1 MSAIKKSL
9 HNTENCT
16 CTIWKCFSVSYEH
29 NISCNI
35 SSVLQTTSSSWQQV
49 KNYLVHLQEY
59 TALQCSCGAVS
70 LPGCEIPT
78 HTNTRSAYAS
88 EAGAWFMS
96 KASRLNHSY
105 LAWRAPAVRNQRKCC
120 SGRMSP
126 RSQIVKYW
134 RTMGMG
140 GSWSVKRKRQLISHV
155 FVFVSCLFLRRFFV
169 FVLVSANEI
178 DLYSFCAIFVF
189 VNVNYTGQNRED
201 FSRFVVCGRAPVSW
215 MAQCC
220 GISSTHVDPALAV
233 LLCRCEKADVV
244 AFKESRLPAF
254 LCATPPSLQRTTRNS
269 SGRTLSIVSS
279 GGVRQSSSRSRCS
292 ASGQSPTSSLPTS
305 SSSSSS
311 SAGQHLQCG
320 CSSRAV
326 HFSTIT
332 LILVM
337 AMWSVARVALTDRV
351 SSLQC
356 FDAVGWAAGRASG
369 L

>member
-1 MSAIKKSL
+1 M
-9 HNTENCT
+9 
-16 CTIWKCFSVSYEH
+16 
-29 NISCNI
+29 
-35 SSVLQTTSSSWQQV
+35 
-49 KNYLVHLQEY
+49 
-59 TALQCSCGAVS
+59 
-70 LPGCEIPT
+70 
-78 HTNTRSAYAS
+78 
-88 EAGAWFMS
+88 
-96 KASRLNHSY
+96 
-105 LAWRAPAVRNQRKCC
+105 AVR
-120 SGRMSP
+120 
-126 RSQIVKYW
+126 
-134 RTMGMG
+134 
-140 GSWSVKRKRQLISHV
+140 
-155 FVFVSCLFLRRFFV
+155 LFL
-169 FVLVSANEI
+169 E
-178 DLYSFCAIFVF
+178 
-189 VNVNYTGQNRED
+189 
-201 FSRFVVCGRAPVSW
+201 W
-215 MAQCC
+215 AQCC
-220 GISSTHVDPALAV
+220 GISSTHVDPASAV
-233 LLCRCEKADVV
+233 LLCRCEKGDVV

-279 GGVRQSSSRSRCS
+279 GVVRQSSYRSRCS

-305 SSSSSS
+305 SSSSSSSAS